1 MLRKSGLTQ
10 EIIDAYVP
18 PTSRERMSE
27 RNNIINEY
35 EQLKIDVAILKEEM
49 KFMKEKLGIV
59 NDKKENE
66 KENNENTSI
75 KYKS

>member
-1 MLRKSGLTQ
+1 MRKSGLTQ

-18 PTSRERMSE
+18 PTSRERISE

-49 KFMKEKLGIV
+49 KFMKEKIGIA
-59 NDKKENE
+59 NEMKDNE
-66 KENNENTSI
+66 KEKNNENTSI
-75 KYKS
+75 NDKS